1 MKRLIHILAFTF
13 SLVLG
18 TPLLAQYGVFDSIQ
32 VNTSTTDGGTF
43 MTDALIYRPVDYPF
57 VGKRWPLIIDLHG
70 AGEAGTNLTS
80 LLGQGLPNKINAGG
94 QKPVLKYG
102 AYSTEAFVCFPQA
115 SSFSTDPNK
124 IQNIIKTLFTLYPI
138 DSTRV
143 YLSGLSAGGNVL
155 GLIGGYSTAATYTR
169 YNKYIAAIFARSP
182 HNGSMVYDSA
192 KRYDIWSP
200 AVGFV
205 YGGQASDGA
214 YKSFSIRVADSL
226 DNYMP
231 GRVFTHEVA
240 SWGHDNF
247 VMTFDTAQRY
257 SGLGNKNYY
266 EFLATYTNDTDSTGD
281 TYSPTATTP
290 PTANAG
296 LDQTLIWPQNY
307 CTLYGGYPSFS
318 AKSANG
324 GPITSWTWAK
334 ISGPGTAEIDK
345 YLNYTDNA
353 TSVDSAVFIK
363 GLSLGTHQFE
373 LTITDSAGGT
383 DKDTVQVIVQNC
395 TYNPSPKSITLT
407 AGVYKPFSFGPDYNV
422 LPGDTVKINGSTV
435 NSTMDFIIGNL
446 HGCPGQPIIIKP
458 INAQA
463 VIGTLKLANT
473 GEGVGN
479 NKVSYVH
486 VDGTGIAGQE
496 FGFKMRQ
503 FVAYTAHHIEVNN
516 VWADNSGQ
524 VSFALSTYENATPK
538 SLDRMFPV
546 HYSRGMYIH
555 DNKITGGVNEG
566 MYIGPSTPVT
576 YVGYS
581 DPINA
586 RMDSI
591 YVYNNQIDSTGQ
603 DGIQISSGNNVW
615 VFNNY
620 LDRPAKN
627 NVTGHGTGISIGSG
641 TRGKVWN
648 NIVRRAANQGLLV
661 SGQDSIES
669 YGNYFDS
676 CSYLNQNPA
685 TFPTVIYSSFGKY
698 THEGWKPQKFY
709 FHHNFIKDPWNVRD
723 VEITDYLTLADPA
736 KVDSN
741 TFYLENYSTGFPGSY
756 ILLSAS
762 PGSTQAGNVQAS
774 FTVPAWQKSTT
785 YRPTL
790 MNPSGLVSG
799 GGGQNLQGGAK
810 FGKRG
815 FRGIKTKNQ

>member
-1 MKRLIHILAFTF
+1 MKRLINIFAFCICIAVV
-13 SLVLG
+13 SPVSG
-18 TPLLAQYGVFDSIQ
+18 QYGVFDSIQ

-80 LLGQGLPNKINAGG
+80 LIGQGLPNKINAGS
-94 QKPVLKYG
+94 QKPILKYG

-143 YLSGLSAGGNVL
+143 YLSGLSAGGNIL

-169 YNKYIAAIFARSP
+169 YNKYITAIFARSP

-214 YKSFSIRVADSL
+214 YKSFSIRAADSL

-247 VMTFDTAQRY
+247 ILTFDTAQRY
-257 SGLGNKNYY
+257 SGLGNKNFY

-281 TYSPTATTP
+281 TYSPAATTP

-296 LDQTLIWPQNY
+296 LDQTLIWPENF
-307 CTLYGGYPSFS
+307 CTLYGGHPSFS

-324 GPITSWTWAK
+324 GPITSWVWSK
-334 ISGPGTAEIDK
+334 ISGPGTADIDK

-353 TSVDSAVFIK
+353 TSTDSAVFIK

-383 DKDTVQVIVQNC
+383 DKDTVQVVVQNC
-395 TYNPSPKSITLT
+395 TYNNSPKTITIT
-407 AGVYKPFSFGPDYNV
+407 ADVYNPTTFASTYNV
-422 LPGDTVKINGSTV
+422 LPGDIVQIDASQVDSLDN
-435 NSTMDFIIGNL
+435 FIVGNV

-458 INAQA
+458 INGMLN
-463 VIGTLKLANT
+463 IGTIKFSNT
-473 GEGVGN
+473 GEGTGN
-479 NKVSYVH
+479 NKSSWIH
-486 VDGTGIAGQE
+486 LDGSGVPGQTYGIKA
-496 FGFKMRQ
+496 RQ
-503 FVAYTAHHIEVNN
+503 FVIGTAHHIEMNN
-516 VWADNSGQ
+516 IWSDNSGQ
-524 VSFALSTYENATPK
+524 VGIVIAPYENATPK
-538 SLDRMFPV
+538 SLDRMFPA
-546 HYSRGMYIH
+546 HYMRGIYLH
-555 DNKITGGVNEG
+555 DFKVTRSVNEG
-566 MYIGPSTPVT
+566 VYIGGSTPQT
-576 YVGYS
+576 FVGYS

-586 RMDSI
+586 RGDTV
-591 YVYNNQIDSTGQ
+591 YVYNGEIDTSGQ
-603 DGIQISSGNNVW
+603 DGIQVSSFNSAW

-620 LDRPAKN
+620 LNRPAKN

-641 TRGKVWN
+641 VKGKVWN
-648 NIVRRAANQGLLV
+648 NIIRKSANQGILV
-661 SGQDSIES
+661 SGHDSVEVWN
-669 YGNYFDS
+669 NYLDS
-676 CSYLNQNPA
+676 CSFLNQNPA
-685 TFPTVIYSSFGKY
+685 TFPAIIYTSFGKY
-698 THEGWKPQKFY
+698 THEAWKPQKVY
-709 FHHNFIKDPWNVRD
+709 IHHNYIKDPWNLRD
-723 VEITDYLTLADPA
+723 IEITDYLSLADPA

-741 TFYLENYSTGFPGSY
+741 TFYLENYSSGFPGSY

-762 PGSTQAGNVQAS
+762 PGSTQAGNVQS
-774 FTVPAWQKSTT
+774 TFSVPAWQKSTT

-799 GGGQNLQGGAK
+799 GGQNLQGGSRIRIRFK
-810 FGKRG
+810 
-815 FRGIKTKNQ
+815 IKTQ